1 LRGAYDPGVKFSRLD
16 HVDWLRFAGLFTY
29 ACVGVPLVG
38 EATFELQLVRPS
50 MYLGWWVSY
59 LVFGVTYWSLTR
71 DLGVARPLR
80 LRLPLLIV
88 MSASWALIGYF
99 SESALPGILLLVL
112 AGVLP
117 WIMPLTWAIFWL
129 ALDTL
134 ALIPVLVS
142 TTDWTWMQAS
152 LQCVLYLG
160 FTVFTFVTSLVA
172 KGQAEAREVQRRLN
186 AELRAT
192 RALLAESSRIGE
204 RLRIS
209 RDLHDLLGH
218 HLTALLLN
226 LEVAS
231 HVAQGPA
238 QERVRQAQTLAKLLL
253 ADVREAVST
262 LRSEDSIELTE
273 ALHSLIDGVPGPQIH
288 LEAPERFAIEDPR
301 RAQVI
306 LRCAQEVITNTIRHA
321 GARNLWLSFEQ
332 APDGTVRMHA
342 RDDGQGAPELTRG
355 NGLKGMQERLTELGG
370 RLQVKTGP
378 GEGFELDAE
387 LPLEAN
393 A

>member
-1 LRGAYDPGVKFSRLD
+1 VRLSRLD

-71 DLGVARPLR
+71 ELGVPRPLR
-80 LRLPLLIV
+80 LRLPLLMV

-117 WIMPLTWAIFWL
+117 WIMPLRWAIFWL

-142 TTDWTWMQAS
+142 TTDWTWMQAA

-231 HVAQGPA
+231 HVAQGAA

-262 LRSEDSIELTE
+262 LRSEDSIDLTE
-273 ALHSLIDGVPGPQIH
+273 AWHSVIDGVPGPQIH
-288 LEAPERFAIEDPR
+288 LALPDRFALEDPR
-301 RAQVI
+301 RAQVL

-332 APDGTVRMHA
+332 GPEGAVRMHA
-342 RDDGQGAPELTRG
+342 RDDGKGAPELTRG
-355 NGLKGMQERLTELGG
+355 NGLKGMHERLTELGG
-370 RLQVKTGP
+370 WLRVKTGP

-387 LPLEAN
+387 LPVEAT
-393 A
+393 